1 MEETMAQEIVAK
13 ALFELQMM
21 KTRDCFDY
29 GKLKAVLEGKA

>member
-1 MEETMAQEIVAK
+1 MEETIAQEIVAK

-29 GKLKAVLEGKA
+29 GKLKWILEGKA